1 MGYVR
6 DYPEKRH
13 HPNEE
18 QSLHRLMRERG
29 DLGRDLMH
37 RLESQHLQEY
47 QLASELHKAWE
58 ACGQGASGVDPQLA
72 ALDQAVE
79 TLAAHVWEHMRLEEE
94 ELLPLAMQVLRPDDW
109 KEVAEIFDGNRDPGF
124 GGWSEEDFRR
134 HFTSVANAARLPQ
147 APVAKAD
154 PD

>member
-1 MGYVR
+1 MR